1 MRKHT
6 PGPWGIERLHGE
18 INVISCNERDGAA
31 KDMGIVYVL
40 ARDVGGMIHGEQF
53 DDRSEV
59 EANAR
64 LMVAAPE
71 MLGALQH
78 IEEYWNRDSNE
89 QAMTDA
95 LWHIIETAQAA
106 IAKATA

>member
-6 PGPWGIERLHGE
+6 PGPWVSRNNRAFRGGKCICSNVNAASPTPQNIEE
-18 INVISCNERDGAA
+18 
-31 KDMGIVYVL
+31 
-40 ARDVGGMIHGEQF
+40 DVAMSI
-53 DDRSEV
+53 
-59 EANAR
+59 ANAR
-64 LMVAAPE
+64 LMAAAPE

>member
-1 MRKHT
+1 MANKHT
-6 PGPWGIERLHGE
+6 PGPWKVGTPGPNGCYTVGTQGGLMTAMIAHSICEPDQIETA
-18 INVISCNERDGAA
+18 N
-31 KDMGIVYVL
+31 
-40 ARDVGGMIHGEQF
+40 
-53 DDRSEV
+53 
-59 EANAR
+59 ANAR
-64 LMVAAPE
+64 LMAAAPE

>member
-1 MRKHT
+1 MSKQSHT
-6 PGPWGIERLHGE
+6 PGPWVSRNNMVFGGKKCICS
-18 INVISCNERDGAA
+18 NVNAA
-31 KDMGIVYVL
+31 SPTPQNI
-40 ARDVGGMIHGEQF
+40 AEDVAMSI
-53 DDRSEV
+53 
-59 EANAR
+59 ANDR
-64 LMVAAPE
+64 LMAAAPE

>member
-1 MRKHT
+1 MMKHT
-6 PGPWGIERLHGE
+6 PGPWH
-18 INVISCNERDGAA
+18 
-31 KDMGIVYVL
+31 
-40 ARDVGGMIHGEQF
+40 VGGPNKCTIYDKHGQRLANSFEGVMATQRT
-53 DDRSEV
+53 DSEC

-64 LMVAAPE
+64 LIAAAPE
-71 MLGALQH
+71 LLEALQH

>member
-1 MRKHT
+1 MSKHT
-6 PGPWGIERLHGE
+6 PGPWH
-18 INVISCNERDGAA
+18 
-31 KDMGIVYVL
+31 
-40 ARDVGGMIHGEQF
+40 VGGPNKCTIYDKHGQRLANSFEGVMATQRT
-53 DDRSEV
+53 DSEC

-64 LMVAAPE
+64 LIAAAPE

>member
-1 MRKHT
+1 MIKQSHT
-6 PGPWGIERLHGE
+6 PGPWVSRNNSVFRGGKCICS
-18 INVISCNERDGAA
+18 NVNAA
-31 KDMGIVYVL
+31 SPTPQNI
-40 ARDVGGMIHGEQF
+40 AEDVAMSI
-53 DDRSEV
+53 
-59 EANAR
+59 ANAR
-64 LMVAAPE
+64 LISAAPE
-71 MLGALQH
+71 LLEALQH

>member
-64 LMVAAPE
+64 LMAAAPE
-71 MLGALQH
+71 LLKVLQ
-78 IEEYWNRDSNE
+78 DL
-89 QAMTDA
+89 DA
-95 LWHIIETAQAA
+95 LRGPFPPSDEAVDAAWRKASAA